1 MVYNRSMNI
10 EQAQATALMHDIEDA
25 VLSAFVGDRSVVQ
38 LALFGLLGD
47 LHVLIEDIPGL
58 GKTTL
63 ALSLAR
69 AAGLTFSRIQ
79 CTPDLL
85 PADVLGLSVW
95 DSNQKQFVFKGGP
108 ILAHFVLA
116 DELNRASPRTQSAFL
131 EAMQEG
137 SISIDG
143 RSIPLPDPFFM
154 IATQNPQNFVGTFP
168 LPEAE
173 LDRFGLSFSIGYP
186 SIEHEQLILER
197 NETAKPLELVKTV
210 ANPETVTAMRT
221 LVRSVHISNPVRA
234 YIMEIIRSTRT
245 AAEIK
250 LGASPR
256 AGIYLQQAARVRA
269 LYEGRTFVIPEDV
282 EALARPTLAHRLV
295 LASQSRIA
303 GKQASAIVSELVSRI
318 RKPTGL

>member
-1 MVYNRSMNI
+1 MKMEISDASRIVH
-10 EQAQATALMHDIEDA
+10 EIEDS
-25 VLSAFVGDRSVVQ
+25 VLTAFVGPRSVVQ
-38 LALFGLLGD
+38 LGLIGLCGD

-63 ALSLAR
+63 ALAMAR
-69 AAGLTFSRIQ
+69 AAGLGFSRIQ

-95 DSNQKQFVFKGGP
+95 DANQHSFVFKGGP

-131 EAMQEG
+131 EAMQEA
-137 SISIDG
+137 SISVDG
-143 RSIPLPDPFFM
+143 NTIALPEPFFM
-154 IATQNPQNFVGTFP
+154 VATQNPHNFVGTFP

-186 SIEHEQLILER
+186 STEDEETILTR
-197 NETAKPLELVKTV
+197 NELTRPVMAVKTA
-210 ANPETVTAMRT
+210 ANPEIIQQIRT
-221 LVRSVHISNPVRA
+221 LVRSVHVAPAVRQ
-234 YIMEIIRSTRT
+234 YILEILRSTRT
-245 AAEIK
+245 EADIK

-256 AGIYLQQAARVRA
+256 SGVYLQQAAKARA
-269 LYEGRTFVIPEDV
+269 LYEGRGFVLPEDV
-282 EALARPTLAHRLV
+282 EALARPVLAHRLV
-295 LASQSRIA
+295 LASQSRMA
-303 GKQASAIVSELVSRI
+303 GKDAGALVGELLSRI

>member
-1 MVYNRSMNI
+1 MNI
-10 EQAQATALMHDIEDA
+10 ALSEASRIVHEIEDA
-25 VLSAFVGDRSVVQ
+25 VLAAFVGDRAVVQ
-38 LALFGLLGD
+38 LALFGLVGD

-63 ALSLAR
+63 ALALAR
-69 AAGLTFSRIQ
+69 AAGLSFSRIQ

-95 DSNQKQFVFKGGP
+95 DNNQRSFVFKAGP

-137 SISIDG
+137 AISVDG
-143 RSIPLPDPFFM
+143 NTIPLPEPFYM
-154 IATQNPQNFVGTFP
+154 VATQNPHNFVGTFP

-186 SIEHEQLILER
+186 SIEHEKTILER
-197 NETAKPLELVKTV
+197 NEAAKPVLAVRTVTEAETIGAIRNLAASIHISDPVRQYLMELV
-210 ANPETVTAMRT
+210 
-221 LVRSVHISNPVRA
+221 
-234 YIMEIIRSTRT
+234 RSTRT

-256 AGIYLQQAARVRA
+256 AGIYLQRAAKARA
-269 LYEGRTFVIPEDV
+269 LYEGRSFVLPEDV
-282 EALARPTLAHRLV
+282 EALAKPVLAHRLV
-295 LASQSRIA
+295 LASQSRMT
-303 GKQASAIVSELVSRI
+303 GKQAGAVVAELLSRI
-318 RKPTGL
+318 HKPTGL

>member
-1 MVYNRSMNI
+1 MKMEISEASRIVH
-10 EQAQATALMHDIEDA
+10 EIEDA
-25 VLSAFVGDRSVVQ
+25 VLVAFVGPRTVVQ
-38 LALFGLLGD
+38 LGLIGLFSG

-63 ALSLAR
+63 ALAMAR
-69 AAGLTFSRIQ
+69 AAGLGFSRIQ

-95 DSNQKQFVFKGGP
+95 DANQHAFVFRGGP
-108 ILAHFVLA
+108 ILANFVLA

-137 SISIDG
+137 SVTVDG
-143 RSIPLPDPFFM
+143 NTIALPEPFFM
-154 IATQNPQNFVGTFP
+154 VATQNPHNFVGTFP

-186 SIEHEQLILER
+186 STEDEETILVR
-197 NETAKPLELVKTV
+197 NEAARPVMAVKTV
-210 ANPETVTAMRT
+210 ADPEIIQRIRT
-221 LVRSVHISNPVRA
+221 MVQSIHVAPAVRQ
-234 YIMEIIRSTRT
+234 YILEIIRSTRT
-245 AAEIK
+245 HADIR

-256 AGIYLQQAARVRA
+256 SGVYLQQASKARA
-269 LYEGRTFVIPEDV
+269 LYEGRSFVLPEDV
-282 EALARPTLAHRLV
+282 EALARPVLAHRLV
-295 LASQSRIA
+295 LASQSRMA
-303 GKQASAIVSELVSRI
+303 GKDAGTLVGELVSRI